1 MTDERIPLSQLRPG
15 PVRHPQ
21 LDPDLIERIRAFKQ
35 ILAEVDT
42 STIDQTIDNFK
53 RDQHPAR
60 EVAIFE
66 RIAATYQLYLSHNLT
81 DDLAT
86 KKDIFHV
93 LVGASM
99 GVEDFADRVRHLSR
113 IHIDNRALTAAAVKA
128 L

>member
-1 MTDERIPLSQLRPG
+1 MTDERIPISQLRPG
-15 PVRHPQ
+15 PIRHPQ

-35 ILAEVDT
+35 VLAEVDT
-42 STIDQTIDNFK
+42 SSFDRTIDNFK

-66 RIAATYQLYLSHNLT
+66 RIAASYQLYISHNPT

-93 LVGASM
+93 LAGASM
-99 GVEDFADRVRHLSR
+99 GVEDFADRVRHLSKDQ
-113 IHIDNRALTAAAVKA
+113 INHLILNFKLTA
-128 L
+128 

>member
-1 MTDERIPLSQLRPG
+1 MNDERIPVSQLRPG
-15 PVRHPQ
+15 PIRHPQ

-53 RDQHPAR
+53 RDQHPAS
-60 EVAIFE
+60 EVVIFE
-66 RIAATYQLYLSHNLT
+66 RIAATYQLYLSHNPT

-99 GVEDFADRVRHLSR
+99 GGEDFADKVRRLSKDQINHLVL
-113 IHIDNRALTAAAVKA
+113 NFKLTA
-128 L
+128 